1 MRINRRYT
9 AKEYEE
15 AVYKIR
21 KNLKDASITTDVI
34 VGFPG
39 ETDEEFNLTYEYL
52 KNLKLTKTHIF
63 KFSPRKGTKAATMD
77 NQIDGT
83 IKEKRSKALIDLN
96 EKNEGNFSRSLVG
109 RDMDVLV
116 EQEVSKKPGVFEGY
130 TRNYVKVE
138 IVNGSEE
145 IIGKIVPCRI
155 EEANGDYVTG
165 KLL

>member
-1 MRINRRYT
+1 
-9 AKEYEE
+9 
-15 AVYKIR
+15 
-21 KNLKDASITTDVI
+21 
-34 VGFPG
+34 
-39 ETDEEFNLTYEYL
+39 
-52 KNLKLTKTHIF
+52 
-63 KFSPRKGTKAATMD
+63 MD